1 MDNSIT
7 NDNND
12 DVEIL
17 IRNWKKIPV
26 IGTQV
31 LMNNFPYAIAPWE
44 HWNLLI
50 DELKKNNNKSSLE
63 KPEES
68 TPKEPVDNFE
78 ETGKNNEPSEP
89 ISIPKSIPN
98 FVDFADNGL
107 VDWESDNES

>member
-50 DELKKNNNKSSLE
+50 DELKKNNNKSSPE

-68 TPKEPVDNFE
+68 EPKEPVDNFE
-78 ETGKNNEPSEP
+78 ETHVIRYFFLALGIVLY
-89 ISIPKSIPN
+89 ISL
-98 FVDFADNGL
+98 FT
-107 VDWESDNES
+107 

>member
-31 LMNNFPYAIAPWE
+31 LMNNFPIAKAPWE
-44 HWNLLI
+44 HWNL
-50 DELKKNNNKSSLE
+50 
-63 KPEES
+63 
-68 TPKEPVDNFE
+68 
-78 ETGKNNEPSEP
+78 
-89 ISIPKSIPN
+89 
-98 FVDFADNGL
+98 
-107 VDWESDNES
+107 